1 MVKKMLSQTTSQ
13 TTAIYDEVLRQV
25 SMTFGPETFQEEQ
38 QKAIA
43 MFFKGNNVSVL
54 LPTGYREFFNISSSA
69 SD

>member
-13 TTAIYDEVLRQV
+13 TTAIYDEV

-38 QKAIA
+38 QKAID